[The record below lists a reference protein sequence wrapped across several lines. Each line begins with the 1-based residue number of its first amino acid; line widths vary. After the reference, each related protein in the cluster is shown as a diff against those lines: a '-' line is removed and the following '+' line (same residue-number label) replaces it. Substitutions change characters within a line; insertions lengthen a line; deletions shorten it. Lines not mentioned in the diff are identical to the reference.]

1 MTKKTTN
8 VQVNVSSSS
17 TDDSRNKT
25 SNDDHNDPGVFLQL
39 AGRKLKNRL
48 GSTMNESASAGAGG
62 GSNIPAFAKK
72 QLEKLGW
79 NEGEGLGKRRQGMA
93 SHIKVTKRA
102 EGLGL
107 GESTLDPAIAQSLN
121 ADDWWK
127 NSVGDT
133 LARLKGTTKSKNKKE
148 KKKDSKKTTT
158 KVHYTDEELFEATG
172 GARFGMRAQRR
183 QDAKWKR
190 AESDISEQ
198 EEKAAKEKVEWDGL
212 TAPKVLLS
220 TDDKTSTKKRKSNK
234 DAAVDESLDEKA
246 DRKRQRKEKKK
257 QQKDELKNHSTTISE
272 KKKSKKAKA
281 SKEQ

>member
-1 MTKKTTN
+1 MTKKTSHATAG
-8 VQVNVSSSS
+8 SSSS
-17 TDDSRNKT
+17 NN
-25 SNDDHNDPGVFLQL
+25 NDDRNETGVAFLQL

-48 GSTMNESASAGAGG
+48 GSTMNESASAGPGG

-133 LARLKGTTKSKNKKE
+133 LARLKGTTKNK
-148 KKKDSKKTTT
+148 KKKDKKDSAKET
-158 KVHYTDEELFEATG
+158 KVHYTDDELFAATG

-190 AESDISEQ
+190 SESNISEQ
-198 EEKAAKEKVEWDGL
+198 EENEAREKVEWDGL
-212 TAPKVLLS
+212 KAPKVLLS
-220 TDDKTSTKKRKSNK
+220 SDDKKSSKKRKSNK
-234 DAAVDESLDEKA
+234 EVVLDELLPDEKA
-246 DRKRQRKEKKK
+246 DQKRQKKEKK
-257 QQKDELKNHSTTISE
+257 QRQNEENLKDHSTTIPE
-272 KKKSKKAKA
+272 KKKPKKSKV